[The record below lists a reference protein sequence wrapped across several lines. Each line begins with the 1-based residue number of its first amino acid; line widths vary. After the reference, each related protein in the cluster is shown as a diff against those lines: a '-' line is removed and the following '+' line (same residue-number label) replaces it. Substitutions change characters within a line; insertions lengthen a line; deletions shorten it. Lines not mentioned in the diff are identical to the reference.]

1 MITCLLHVFYIQLLY
16 FIIVYQEKV
25 IINHLPNQAV
35 RYHLSLFSF
44 YPFREILNFT
54 YINLSKQFVKLL
66 VIPCVK
72 CRDTRKRIRKLGVLT
87 KERRPAKDSLIIL
100 LYSTRCAGNKD
111 AVCLWCCVSSR
122 WDHLVLSTRVPCH
135 CNPYVHSRGVETLVE
150 CYKWGLLNTIILLCL
165 WELRDV
171 VR

>member
-35 RYHLSLFSF
+35 RYHRSLFSF
-44 YPFREILNFT
+44 YPEKEILNFT
-54 YINLSKQFVKLL
+54 FINLSKKFVKLL

-87 KERRPAKDSLIIL
+87 RRGGLP
-100 LYSTRCAGNKD
+100 R
-111 AVCLWCCVSSR
+111 
-122 WDHLVLSTRVPCH
+122 
-135 CNPYVHSRGVETLVE
+135 TL
-150 CYKWGLLNTIILLCL
+150 
-165 WELRDV
+165 
-171 VR
+171 